1 MTPTWIIILS
11 AYVVVI
17 TACVA
22 GWFIS
27 DVSKGNRHPVI
38 IFLTWIISLLFGPVI
53 LLIALYGFVASLFKR
68 K

>member
-1 MTPTWIIILS
+1 MSLTWIIILS
-11 AYVVVI
+11 AYVAVM

-27 DVSKGNRHPVI
+27 DVSKGNRDFVI
-38 IFLTWIISLLFGPVI
+38 VLLTWITALLFGPVI
-53 LLIALYGFVASLFKR
+53 LLIALYGFVRALFK